1 MACNNC
7 FFYLCDAIDP
17 PISISP
23 VGSGNRRKLYRCDG
37 KLGDVFDYFI
47 LACSHTSCI
56 HHSTAYSNLGRGRSS
71 IDMWIFILAFPQVIQ
86 RNDLKNYGRA
96 SPLLRRF
103 MDPSYVRSARYLWV
117 TRTLGVIAIL
127 MGVFI
132 PFGLLGF
139 LGKFE
144 VSP

>member
-1 MACNNC
+1 VTCNNC

-71 IDMWIFILAFPQVIQ
+71 IDMW
-86 RNDLKNYGRA
+86 DLHIGISPSDPKERSKELWESVA
-96 SPLLRRF
+96 SPSAIHGSFLCEICKVSLGYPHARSDSDSYGSIYSLRSSRI
-103 MDPSYVRSARYLWV
+103 PRKIRS
-117 TRTLGVIAIL
+117 
-127 MGVFI
+127 
-132 PFGLLGF
+132 
-139 LGKFE
+139 
-144 VSP
+144 